1 MRLNLCNFD
10 VWCKWHWHVSETFEI
25 FWIWLNWLVVIMLSS
40 PTALNPPQH
49 ACKKD
54 AQSCSPKC
62 QEPSTMAVYL
72 GLFWRF
78 FHLLHVFKE
87 VETKDGILHLF
98 CKNHQTKIGP
108 ETALSASKTCVLSR
122 KSSIPHWYLLRFCS
136 VQIESLTVRLFTLK
150 FLCAMRYQY
159 AFTFLKPPHVIDLQ
173 TPRYRCPS
181 KRQLLRSALLWIPKC
196 INVTSP
202 RFPSTRTW
210 QRREEINYKKKH
222 RRFWDDDNDLNG
234 CRRL

>member
-1 MRLNLCNFD
+1 MTLTRLRNFWNLLNLIELISGDHAVLTHSTEPTSTCLQEGRSVLFPQVPRAFHNGS
-10 VWCKWHWHVSETFEI
+10 VS
-25 FWIWLNWLVVIMLSS
+25 WIILAFLSS
-40 PTALNPPQH
+40 P
-49 ACKKD
+49 
-54 AQSCSPKC
+54 SCIQRGGDKGWDFAPVLQESPD
-62 QEPSTMAVYL
+62 Q
-72 GLFWRF
+72 
-78 FHLLHVFKE
+78 
-87 VETKDGILHLF
+87 
-98 CKNHQTKIGP
+98 IGP
-108 ETALSASKTCVLSR
+108 ETAISASKTCDMSR

-150 FLCAMRYQY
+150 FLCATRYQY

-210 QRREEINYKKKH
+210 QRREEINYKMKH
-222 RRFWDDDNDLNG
+222 PRFWDDDNGLNG